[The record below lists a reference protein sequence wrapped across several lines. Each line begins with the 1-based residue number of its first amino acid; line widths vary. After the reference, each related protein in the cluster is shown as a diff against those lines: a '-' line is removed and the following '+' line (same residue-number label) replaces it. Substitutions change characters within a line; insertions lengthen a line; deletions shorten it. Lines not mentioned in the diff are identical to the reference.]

1 MAEKKDHKTEWR
13 HVGWKI
19 KSIFLIRFLIL
30 FIFFLSAGLAFSCS
44 FKARRISFELDEL
57 FAIEK
62 TFLNLWDQAKTKEN
76 VAVVENFRKVLN
88 LSSLSIN
95 EGLFPLTALLNK
107 STMLVDRHSFLFLL
121 CEMHSIKRLRAE
133 FLTGQKYKGIC
144 VRRRVQGESQDS
156 RIRNFHFSWL

>member
-1 MAEKKDHKTEWR
+1 M
-13 HVGWKI
+13 GWKI

-62 TFLNLWDQAKTKEN
+62 TFLKLWDQAKTNEN
-76 VAVVENFRKVLN
+76 VTVVENFRKVLN

-95 EGLFPLTALLNK
+95 EDLFPLTALLNK
-107 STMLVDRHSFLFLL
+107 STMLVDRRSFLFLL
-121 CEMHSIKRLRAE
+121 CEMHGIKRLRAE
-133 FLTGQKYKGIC
+133 FLTGQKDKGIS
-144 VRRRVQGESQDS
+144 VSGGGYKERA
-156 RIRNFHFSWL
+156 RIIEYSKHSLQLTSIQPLPVFT